1 MPTRHLIAT
10 LTPSTRSVLLGFLHL
25 GGLGLVLLGLLDSS
39 LLPIL
44 PGSMDIAIIF
54 LASHDKKLWFYYA
67 VMATGGS
74 VLGGFL
80 TYRLARKGGKK
91 ALDKRLRGKI
101 GQEIYKRFERWGVV
115 AIAVFAM
122 LPPPLPVFPF
132 VVAAGAAQY
141 SVTKFLIALT
151 LGRIVRYTLLAF
163 LAGRYDGQILSF
175 SSHHGYAILLA
186 AIGLAL
192 LGLLFV
198 VRLAARQQSQ
208 FLRL

>member
-1 MPTRHLIAT
+1 MDVAT
-10 LTPSTRSVLLGFLHL
+10 
-25 GGLGLVLLGLLDSS
+25 
-39 LLPIL
+39 
-44 PGSMDIAIIF
+44 IF

-91 ALDKRLRGKI
+91 ALDKKLRGKI
-101 GQEIYKRFERWGVV
+101 VQEIYKRFERWGFV
-115 AIAVFAM
+115 AIAVFAL
-122 LPPPLPVFPF
+122 LPPPVPVFPV

-163 LAGRYDGQILSF
+163 LAGRYGGQILSL
-175 SSHHGYAILLA
+175 SSHHRCAILLA
-186 AIGLAL
+186 AIGLAV